1 MPELKH
7 LFSPITL
14 GKMTVKNRLVMP
26 PMSINFGVDED
37 GYVTD
42 QKTDYLAARAA
53 GGTGMIVVGGG
64 AIHPNGLD
72 LPKMPPVWDDKWIPA
87 LAKMAEKVTAH
98 GARLGMQLLHGGRQA
113 FHQGRVAPSPLPS
126 LGVVKGIPREL
137 TRAEILDLVGCHG
150 DAARRC
156 KRAGLDFVE
165 IHGAH
170 GYLISEFL
178 GPLSN
183 IRKDDYGGSFENRTR
198 FLLQLL
204 RDIREK
210 VGPDYPVGVRINGED
225 YIENG
230 WHLEEMLRLAPI
242 LQDEGADWLHISA
255 GIYGSNPVTIPSMY
269 TEFGIFTHLA
279 EAVKKEVS
287 IPVIAVGRIKDP
299 RMADRIIAEG
309 RADMVAMGRAH
320 LADPDLAAKAQSG
333 RLDDIRPCIGCCL
346 GCIDR
351 ALQQD
356 EATCVMNPAVGR
368 EYMLGELKQVASP
381 KRVLVVGAGPAGM
394 AAARLAAMRGHKVTV
409 AEEAPHTGGLLHAA
423 RLAPGR
429 AELGDMVD
437 FYTKELDRLGVD
449 LRLNTEC
456 DEALVAEIKPE
467 AVIMATGS
475 QLDVPQI
482 LGLFDTDMELH
493 MAVDVLEG
501 EAQPGKDVIVIGGNS
516 AALTT
521 AGFLADRGARVV
533 ILNRD
538 GHFASDI
545 SANDR
550 SSMRESL
557 KRPEVALYKNVTI
570 EEFPAGGVV
579 FRVVDQ
585 RHEISGFTDIV
596 IAEDRRSRRLP
607 PDMFGG
613 VEPVVV
619 GDAKGPRSILESQT
633 EADEV
638 GRTI

>member
-1 MPELKH
+1 MPQLKH

-42 QKTDYLAARAA
+42 QKTDYLAERAA

-87 LAKMAEKVTAH
+87 LAKMTEKVTAH

-126 LGVVKGIPREL
+126 LGVVKGMPREL
-137 TRAEILDLVGCHG
+137 TRDEIIELVGCHG
-150 DAARRC
+150 DSARRC
-156 KRAGLDFVE
+156 QQAGMDFVE
-165 IHGAH
+165 VHGAH

-183 IRKDDYGGSFENRTR
+183 IRTDDFGGSFENRTR
-198 FLLQLL
+198 FLIELL
-204 RDIREK
+204 RDIRRK

-230 WHLEEMLRLAPI
+230 WHLDEMLRLAPI

-269 TEFGIFTHLA
+269 SDFACFTHLA

-299 RMADRIIAEG
+299 RQADQIIAEG

-320 LADPDLAAKAQSG
+320 LAEPELAAKAEAG
-333 RLDDIRPCIGCCL
+333 RFEEIRPCIGCCL
-346 GCIDR
+346 GCIDQ
-351 ALQQD
+351 ALQQN

-368 EYMLGELKQVASP
+368 EYMLGQLKQVDQP
-381 KRVLVVGAGPAGM
+381 KRVLVIGAGPAGM
-394 AAARLAAMRGHKVTV
+394 AAARLAAMRGHEVTV
-409 AEEAPHTGGLLHAA
+409 AEEADHTGGLLHAA
-423 RLAPGR
+423 RQAPGR
-429 AELGDMVD
+429 SELGDMVD
-437 FYTKELDRLGVD
+437 YYTKELKKLGVD
-449 LRLNTEC
+449 LRLNTEV
-456 DEALVAEIKPE
+456 DAALIAEIQPQ
-467 AVIMATGS
+467 AVVMASGS

-493 MAVDVLEG
+493 MAIDVLQG
-501 EAQPGKDVIVIGGNS
+501 ESEPGQNLVVIGGNS

-521 AGFLADRGARVV
+521 AGFLADRGAQVTV
-533 ILNRD
+533 LNRD

-550 SSMRESL
+550 SAMRESL
-557 KRPEVALYKNVTI
+557 KRPEVKLFKNVAI
-570 EEFPAGGVV
+570 EEFPSHGVV

-585 RHEISGFTDIV
+585 RHELKDITDIV

-607 PDMFGG
+607 PELFGG
-613 VEPVVV
+613 TEPIII

-638 GRTI
+638 GRTV